1 MLLESGI
8 RHFSQIVMD
17 YIASI
22 AIKVFVLKKVDVY
35 QSFGKNFNQPEN
47 WFHNFFGLIV
57 LTKLEIMAIFSAM
70 LMANQT
76 NFRNSK

>member
-22 AIKVFVLKKVDVY
+22 AIKVFVLKKVDVSKFWKKL
-35 QSFGKNFNQPEN
+35 QSARK
-47 WFHNFFGLIV
+47 LI
-57 LTKLEIMAIFSAM
+57 S
-70 LMANQT
+70 
-76 NFRNSK
+76 

>member
-22 AIKVFVLKKVDVY
+22 AIKVFVLMY

-47 WFHNFFGLIV
+47 
-57 LTKLEIMAIFSAM
+57 
-70 LMANQT
+70 
-76 NFRNSK
+76 